1 MLSSLICFPLVFKL
15 ITRTMLTGADLHVI
29 QGHPTPQKNT
39 ETFYRPSIRIYI
51 VI

>member
-29 QGHPTPQKNT
+29 QGHPTPQKKIQKH
-39 ETFYRPSIRIYI
+39 SIDLLYAFTL
-51 VI
+51 